1 MTGDRRR
8 GSGSQPRTTKG
19 ARSPR
24 GFGSWPPKDPGTA
37 PAGTGAARVAG
48 RRRGGC
54 APAPAGGPSASG
66 ASSRAAGQAARR
78 KAGASTAQAPKRQ
91 GSRPAR
97 PRAATASTAAGSSS
111 AAPPRSRR
119 VAVKGGP
126 PFGRRPVS
134 VLVILAIGFAVV
146 FSRLLW
152 LQVQR
157 ASALEGMALDQRSRT
172 IDIAARRGAILDR
185 DGLQL
190 AMSVPAQG
198 VFADPGLV
206 TDPSTEATT
215 VATALHMPTDDV
227 YAALTERVRDG
238 HRNRFAWLAHGVRLD
253 IAHRLQAMHL
263 PGIGF
268 IPESRRDYP
277 AGSLAAQVLGFV
289 NTDGVGIAG
298 LERQY
303 QTQLGGRVGTE
314 IVQQDRA
321 GTMIPQAGV
330 GGSRAVAGS
339 DVVLTIDR
347 AIQYR
352 AQQSLAAA
360 VRANHGSGGSIVVLD
375 PHTGQVLAMASYPWF
390 NPNDRNLSPAST
402 YPNRSVTDTYEPGSV
417 NKVITASAALEDG
430 LIDLHRRLTVP
441 DSYQVADYEFS
452 DAEIHPTELMTLAD
466 ILAYSSN
473 IGTIR
478 VAEVLGKDRL
488 AAYLHRF
495 GLGSVTG
502 VGFPQEAA
510 GILPPVD
517 QWSGTSIGSIPIGQG
532 IAVTPLQMACV
543 YATIANDGVWVQP
556 SLVRGFVGPDGVF
569 RAAPAPVTRDVISPA
584 TAAEVTQMLAYAVD
598 VGTGTQAQIPGF
610 WVAGKTGTARIPLPE
625 GGYSK
630 GMYHASFIGFAPA
643 ARPAVVVAAVINH
656 TANFGGAAAAPL
668 FQEVERFALAR
679 LRVAPAPQLP
689 VPDHALRTG

>member
-1 MTGDRRR
+1 
-8 GSGSQPRTTKG
+8 
-19 ARSPR
+19 
-24 GFGSWPPKDPGTA
+24 
-37 PAGTGAARVAG
+37 
-48 RRRGGC
+48 
-54 APAPAGGPSASG
+54 
-66 ASSRAAGQAARR
+66 
-78 KAGASTAQAPKRQ
+78 
-91 GSRPAR
+91 
-97 PRAATASTAAGSSS
+97 
-111 AAPPRSRR
+111 
-119 VAVKGGP
+119 
-126 PFGRRPVS
+126 
-134 VLVILAIGFAVV
+134 V
-146 FSRLLW
+146 FSRLVW

-206 TDPSTEATT
+206 KNASSEATT
-215 VATALHMPTDDV
+215 VAGVLHLPRGDV
-227 YAALTERVRDG
+227 YAALTLRVRDG
-238 HRNRFAWLAHGVRLD
+238 HQNRFAWLAHGVRLD
-253 IAHRLQAMHL
+253 VAHRLQAMHL

-277 AGSLAAQVLGFV
+277 AGSLASQVLGFV
-289 NTDGVGIAG
+289 NTDGEGIAG

-303 QTQLGGRVGTE
+303 QTQLAGRSGTE
-314 IVQQDRA
+314 VVQQDRA

-330 GGSRAVAGS
+330 GGTPAVAGS

-360 VRANHGSGGSIVVLD
+360 VKANKGSGGSIVALD
-375 PHTGQVLAMASYPWF
+375 PHTGQILAMASYPWF
-390 NPNDRNLSPAST
+390 NPNDRSASPPST
-402 YPNRSVTDTYEPGSV
+402 YANRSVTDTYEPGSV
-417 NKVITASAALEDG
+417 NKVITASGALEDR

-441 DSYQVADYEFS
+441 DSYRVADYTFS

-478 VAEVLGKDRL
+478 IAQILGKDRL
-488 AAYLHRF
+488 AAYLYRF
-495 GLGSVTG
+495 GLGAPTG

-543 YATIANDGVWVQP
+543 YATIANGGVWVQP
-556 SLVRGFVGPDGVF
+556 SLVRGLVGPDGTY
-569 RAAPAPVTRDVISPA
+569 RSAPAPVTRQVVSPA
-584 TAAEVTQMLAYAVD
+584 VASEVTQMLAYAVD

-610 WVAGKTGTARIPLPE
+610 WVAGKTGTARIPLPQ
-625 GGYSK
+625 GGYSV
-630 GMYHASFIGFAPA
+630 GRYHASFIGFAPA
-643 ARPAVVVAAVINH
+643 SRPAVVVAAVIND
-656 TANFGGAAAAPL
+656 TANFGGSAAAPL
-668 FQEVERFALAR
+668 FQEVARFALAR
-679 LRVAPAPQLP
+679 LRVPPALKLP
-689 VPDHALRTG
+689 EPDHALRAG